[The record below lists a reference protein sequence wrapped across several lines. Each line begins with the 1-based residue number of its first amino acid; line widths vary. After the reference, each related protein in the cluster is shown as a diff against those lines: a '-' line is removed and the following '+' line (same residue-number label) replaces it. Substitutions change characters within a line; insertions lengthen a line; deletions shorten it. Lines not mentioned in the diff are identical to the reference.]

1 MDKKEKKPDPFASM
15 GPPGIARRFGAVPT
29 EEDPTR
35 KRERVVPLLQETK
48 LTDQANDKAT
58 WLAEERKKIAE
69 AALVQ
74 LEDKPK
80 HAGGRPAKV
89 GRPWE
94 GICSKTEWY
103 RRRKAKEEK
112 A

>member
-15 GPPGIARRFGAVPT
+15 GPPGIMRRF
-29 EEDPTR
+29 R
-35 KRERVVPLLQETK
+35 H
-48 LTDQANDKAT
+48 LTAEVHAANE
-58 WLAEERKKIAE
+58 AEENDRLQSREEMLKELKVIAE
-69 AALVQ
+69 KAHAAN
-74 LEDKPK
+74 EREHKK

-103 RRRKAKEEK
+103 RRQKREK
-112 A
+112 ADESDA

>member
-1 MDKKEKKPDPFASM
+1 MKHVGITLS
-15 GPPGIARRFGAVPT
+15 IARRYANAVVN
-29 EEDPTR
+29 ENF
-35 KRERVVPLLQETK
+35 PLTNSKSAAEAFAKVL
-48 LTDQANDKAT
+48 LV
-58 WLAEERKKIAE
+58 EERKKVAE